1 MPTAAEVEIAPEPAD
16 SPAAQYCLGAYFRE
30 LQERF
35 EEGFDPELSL
45 APSLDE
51 FGPPRGAFLVAR
63 HEGEPVGCGGFKQ
76 LTPEAAYL
84 KRMWIAPH
92 ARGIGLAKRLLRAL
106 EDEALALG
114 YSTVCLETNKGLTEA
129 QKLYRS
135 AGYREVAPFNDEPY
149 AHHWFEKR
157 IGYNPNA

>member
-1 MPTAAEVEIAPEPAD
+1 MATAAEVEIAPELAD
-16 SPAAQYCLGAYFRE
+16 SPAAQYCLGEYFRE

-51 FGPPRGAFLVAR
+51 FGPPRGVFLVAR
-63 HEGEPVGCGGFKQ
+63 REREPVGCVGFKQ
-76 LTPEAAYL
+76 LSTEAAYL
-84 KRMWIAPH
+84 KRMWIAPQ

-114 YSTVCLETNKGLTEA
+114 YSTVCLETNKRLTEA
-129 QKLYRS
+129 QQLYRS

-157 IGYNPNA
+157 IG

>member
-1 MPTAAEVEIAPEPAD
+1 MPTAADVEIAPEPAD
-16 SPAAQYCLGAYFRE
+16 SPAAQYCLGEYFRE

-51 FGPPRGAFLVAR
+51 FGPPRGIFLLAR
-63 HEGEPVGCGGFKQ
+63 LQGEPVGCGGFKP
-76 LTPEAAYL
+76 LADDVAYL
-84 KRMWIAPH
+84 KRMWIAPQ
-92 ARGIGLAKRLLRAL
+92 ARGIGLARRLLREL
-106 EDEALALG
+106 EDHALALG
-114 YSTVCLETNKGLTEA
+114 YSTIGLETNKALTQA
-129 QKLYRS
+129 QRLYRS

-157 IGYNPNA
+157 IG